1 MAGGLMQIVSYGNQ
15 DLFLTGV
22 PEITFFKVVY
32 RRHTSFSME
41 SIKVDFDN
49 NTGFG
54 STSIVKIP
62 KIGDLMHRTYLEI
75 TLPKVDL
82 LREIDS
88 DVREL
93 QDNLTNAENDYR
105 KVTDFMIINRTSF
118 VSAYGFFIPV
128 NNPDATSDMIIIIND
143 TFSRAGNQD
152 TINNMAELLT
162 LTENVP
168 FTYNEISMQ
177 AITDNFDDSSLKE
190 DIFRALEYGINKSI
204 KTQDFFFKRVL
215 DARDALNDAQSE
227 NIKFAWVEKIGTAI
241 IDKMDIKIGGQVV
254 DKQNGDWLNIWK
266 ELSLDRNLEK
276 LYDKLIGNVSSLT
289 NFDRTVKEA
298 YTLRVPLQFWFCRF
312 SGLSLP
318 LIALQYHNITFS
330 VRFKHMHDVSY
341 IEEGEQIKS
350 NQLENGIT
358 LKDVPSE
365 KGINLTANLL
375 IDYIFLDT
383 KERKRFAQSS
393 HEYLIEQLQ
402 VYEQKN
408 VTQKEVQIIIN
419 NFVHPTKEIIWV
431 SQKRKY
437 INNFND
443 NIPTQWHNYSMTDEN
458 KGNPIA
464 FSSMD
469 FNSYN
474 RVIRLDGNYFN
485 YLQPYATHLATPSD
499 GINVYSFSLF
509 PEEHQ
514 PSGSANF
521 SKISRIVMHLEL
533 DSTLFDA
540 TGVILDPVNIR
551 IYTRNL
557 NILRFMNGI
566 GGLAWV
572 YG

>member
-22 PEITFFKVVY
+22 PEITYFKVVY

-82 LREIDS
+82 LREVDS

-93 QDNLTNAENDYR
+93 QDSLTNAENDYR
-105 KVTDFMIINRTSF
+105 NVTAFMVINRTSF

-128 NNPDATSDMIIIIND
+128 NNPDAVSDMIITIND
-143 TFSRAGNQD
+143 VFSRPGNQE
-152 TINNMAELLT
+152 TITNMIDLLT
-162 LTENVP
+162 LTEDTP
-168 FTYNEISMQ
+168 FDYNEVSMQ

-190 DIFRALEYGINKSI
+190 DLFRALEYGIDKSI

-215 DARDALNDAQSE
+215 QARDNLEEAQSE

-241 IDKMDIKIGGQVV
+241 IDKMDIKVGGQVI
-254 DKQNGDWLNIWK
+254 DKQNGDWLNIWR
-266 ELSLDRNLEK
+266 EFTLDRNLEE
-276 LYDKLIGNVSSLT
+276 LYDKMIGNVSSLT

-312 SGLSLP
+312 TGLSLP
-318 LIALQYHNITFS
+318 LIALQYHNVTFS
-330 VRFKHMHDVSY
+330 VRFRNMHDVSY
-341 IEEGEQIKS
+341 IEENAKIKS

-358 LKDVPSE
+358 LKDVPNE
-365 KGINLTANLL
+365 KGLDLTANLL

-408 VTQKEVQIIIN
+408 ITQKDIQIIIN

-431 SQKRKY
+431 SQKRRF
-437 INNFND
+437 INNHND
-443 NIPTQWHNYSMTDEN
+443 STRTQWHNYSMTDEN

-474 RVIRLDGNYFN
+474 RVIKLDKNYFN
-485 YLQPYATHLATPSD
+485 YVQPYSTHWATPSD
-499 GINVYSFSLF
+499 GINSYSFSLF
-509 PEEHQ
+509 PEEQQ

-533 DSTLFDA
+533 DSTLFDESN
-540 TGVILDPVNIR
+540 VIIDPVDIR

-557 NILRFMNGI
+557 NILRFINGI